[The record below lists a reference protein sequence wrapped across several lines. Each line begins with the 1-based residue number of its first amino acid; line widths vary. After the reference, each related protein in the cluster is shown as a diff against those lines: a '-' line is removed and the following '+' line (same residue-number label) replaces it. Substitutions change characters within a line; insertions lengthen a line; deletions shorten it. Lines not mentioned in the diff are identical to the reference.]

1 MFETMV
7 YIQKEKSLARWIFS
21 FPAAIL
27 LQVTVVGGFMVYS
40 VFAPERLPPPQL
52 MLQGL
57 YKGAIQVQLPRSGPP
72 PKPHHDAPPK
82 QSEPPKGLT
91 APDQTPDHI
100 AKDAGVNPVS
110 DVPSDIPYIPGALQL
125 GPDDGPPGVDPNP
138 AVPAERK
145 ILPPWEMVKV
155 PQVLSRVEPRYPPA
169 AAAMGLTG
177 RVVLE
182 AVVDESGN
190 VESVRVVSSSN
201 SLFDQA
207 AMDAVRKWRYSS
219 PVGQGGQRVAC
230 YMTVVI
236 TFALR

>member
-1 MFETMV
+1 
-7 YIQKEKSLARWIFS
+7 
-21 FPAAIL
+21 
-27 LQVTVVGGFMVYS
+27 
-40 VFAPERLPPPQL
+40 
-52 MLQGL
+52 
-57 YKGAIQVQLPRSGPP
+57 
-72 PKPHHDAPPK
+72 
-82 QSEPPKGLT
+82 
-91 APDQTPDHI
+91 
-100 AKDAGVNPVS
+100 
-110 DVPSDIPYIPGALQL
+110 
-125 GPDDGPPGVDPNP
+125 
-138 AVPAERK
+138 
-145 ILPPWEMVKV
+145 MVKV